1 VGKLCGLD
9 VGGRDVPCG
18 RRRCMQWR
26 TTWRWWK
33 GWADAHG
40 RLWRL
45 LLVRARL
52 AGAAVVVGVLHP

>member
-1 VGKLCGLD
+1 MW
-9 VGGRDVPCG
+9 P
-18 RRRCMQWR
+18 
-26 TTWRWWK
+26 WWY